1 MIISEEVL
9 IQEIRKAKRVLLLEP
24 PFPRKYPP
32 LSLAKISTLCKKH
45 NIETVYSRHMV
56 YEKFDLILMST
67 LFTYYSDVV
76 KDTINSRG
84 LYHRNTPIIVGGVF
98 ASLMPKFFDQFK
110 NLNTYVGYSKELDY
124 NIPDRSIMDQADP
137 PWDSFSW
144 VFTSRGCPN
153 RCFTG
158 DTLVNT
164 VLGDIPIKD
173 LVGKK
178 TGVYTYDQAT
188 KNVYIADAIHI
199 REMGIHNIVRVS
211 FDDGTH
217 IDCTPDQRFLCFK
230 NGNQSVPTREYEKQA
245 IDLVPGESVRAFKFT
260 KTPQGY
266 VNVEWGRRKRKLQH
280 RMVAEY
286 YFERELAAKEVVHH
300 IDGVK
305 EHNHPLNLEISDN
318 MGSHIREH
326 HPEISERMRKNNPR
340 KFLTAEGIARGA
352 AKIRGQKRGMA
363 TRMKHR
369 ALMLGEN
376 NPNFKD
382 GRTAGQKSRIPGIN
396 HKVVS
401 VMPIGSGMTYD
412 LEVPST
418 GWFFANNV
426 LVHNCAYCAVWRIE
440 KERWINPKWQD
451 HIFDDKP
458 NILISDNNLSG
469 TTKEHFHT
477 IIDYANAKG
486 KAIMFEGGV
495 DCKYVD
501 MDFAKKLASAKYV
514 RHGLRMA
521 FDRIDEDGIFQTAVR
536 NLVKAGVSTESNM
549 EVFLLFNFD
558 DNPRDAYYRGKEAY
572 HLGIHQVYPMFYRP
586 LNALSKA
593 NPFVGKHWTFN
604 LARAFRMYWLQRRW
618 FKYYSFEQYIE
629 LQGTREMFN
638 LTDEDMDKWYN
649 PTVPFHEVTERKLII
664 KKR

>member
-9 IQEIRKAKRVLLLEP
+9 IQEIRKAKRILLLEP

-32 LSLAKISTLCKKH
+32 LSLAKISTFCKKH

-67 LFTYYSDVV
+67 LFTYYSDIV

-84 LYHRNTPIIVGGVF
+84 IYHRNTPIIVGGVF

-124 NIPDRSIMDQADP
+124 NIPDRAIMDQADP

-153 RCFTG
+153 FC
-158 DTLVNT
+158 
-164 VLGDIPIKD
+164 P
-173 LVGKK
+173 
-178 TGVYTYDQAT
+178 
-188 KNVYIADAIHI
+188 
-199 REMGIHNIVRVS
+199 
-211 FDDGTH
+211 
-217 IDCTPDQRFLCFK
+217 
-230 NGNQSVPTREYEKQA
+230 
-245 IDLVPGESVRAFKFT
+245 
-260 KTPQGY
+260 
-266 VNVEWGRRKRKLQH
+266 
-280 RMVAEY
+280 
-286 YFERELAAKEVVHH
+286 
-300 IDGVK
+300 
-305 EHNHPLNLEISDN
+305 
-318 MGSHIREH
+318 
-326 HPEISERMRKNNPR
+326 
-340 KFLTAEGIARGA
+340 
-352 AKIRGQKRGMA
+352 
-363 TRMKHR
+363 
-369 ALMLGEN
+369 
-376 NPNFKD
+376 
-382 GRTAGQKSRIPGIN
+382 
-396 HKVVS
+396 
-401 VMPIGSGMTYD
+401 
-412 LEVPST
+412 
-418 GWFFANNV
+418 
-426 LVHNCAYCAVWRIE
+426 YCAVWRIE

-477 IIDYANAKG
+477 IIDYANKKG

-558 DNPRDAYYRGKEAY
+558 DTPRDAYYRGKEAY

-593 NPFVGKHWTFN
+593 DPFVGKYWTFN

-664 KKR
+664 RKR